1 MDLTRE
7 TAYTAVRELKKRL
20 REQFGDTTEVYLF
33 GSVARGDFDSESD
46 IDVLVL
52 IEGEET
58 KAANEIH
65 ERIRDLALPIE
76 LDYNVVFGFI
86 VHSRNYWASS
96 QSLVTPIHQAVEREG
111 VLV

>member
-33 GSVARGDFDSESD
+33 GSVARGDFDAESD

-52 IEGEET
+52 IEGEVDWNIKEAVYDVSFSLELEYDVIFGVIVRS
-58 KAANEIH
+58 KKFW
-65 ERIRDLALPIE
+65 RSSLAC
-76 LDYNVVFGFI
+76 
-86 VHSRNYWASS
+86 AM
-96 QSLVTPIHQAVEREG
+96 PIHQNIEQEG
-111 VLV
+111 DLV